1 MLLYAKMFYE
11 RLIRMKKNLLIMLFL
26 LAVAPAA
33 QAMTVTHDF
42 AVRLGVFDASRTR
55 FSYSL
60 TTKDYSV
67 RSTVATNG
75 LFDTL
80 YPFKAEYAT
89 TGKIKKDGLETA
101 SYKYKSRSR
110 FNSRRKELVY
120 NNRGEPIY
128 RISAK
133 NDKEKKV
140 EIEQRADSKDTTD
153 LQTVMAKL
161 ALQYNQLKFCAARMQ
176 VFDGKRRYD
185 VIFKDEG
192 QDTLPATEK
201 SPFSGT
207 AAKCSMYIDK
217 LGEKGDDL
225 LWDLTKDR
233 PIYFWIMEETNSKAP
248 FIAKIKIDDTPL
260 GELEVHTTNI
270 TIED

>member
-1 MLLYAKMFYE
+1 M
-11 RLIRMKKNLLIMLFL
+11 
-26 LAVAPAA
+26 
-33 QAMTVTHDF
+33 
-42 AVRLGVFDASRTR
+42 
-55 FSYSL
+55 
-60 TTKDYSV
+60 
-67 RSTVATNG
+67 
-75 LFDTL
+75 
-80 YPFKAEYAT
+80 
-89 TGKIKKDGLETA
+89 ETA

-140 EIEQRADSKDTTD
+140 EIEQRADNKDTTD